1 MYEYTKIEGGLTL
14 KHGILSGEAT
24 ITTITIEDSIYTETV
39 TAIVCGNGWM
49 SETTKT
55 TSTII
60 PTTKSIYAIINELFM
75 ARTDAGCEEIPP
87 VPAIC
92 ATCPCKHLCDWLCT
106 HDAI

>member
-1 MYEYTKIEGGLTL
+1 MYEYTKIKSSLTM

-24 ITTITIEDSIYTETV
+24 NTTIAIEGSICTETV
-39 TAIVCGNGWM
+39 TTIVCGNGLM

-60 PTTKSIYAIINELFM
+60 PVPKPIYAIIEGLFM

-106 HDAI
+106 HEAI